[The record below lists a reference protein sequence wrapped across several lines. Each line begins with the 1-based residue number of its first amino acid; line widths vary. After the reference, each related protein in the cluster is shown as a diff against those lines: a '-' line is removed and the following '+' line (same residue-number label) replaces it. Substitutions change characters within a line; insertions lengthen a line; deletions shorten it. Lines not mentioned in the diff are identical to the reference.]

1 MKSKVDKFNVDKLKP
16 VPNHLK
22 KSSYIFD
29 KKVVK
34 NMCMM
39 NRLKKLIPLILVD
52 LLKKNR
58 LWCYDVM
65 INKIEGKMSSIAGL
79 ATTIA
84 LKLVI

>member
-52 LLKKNR
+52 LLKKKTD
-58 LWCYDVM
+58 YDAK

>member
-52 LLKKNR
+52 LLKKTD
-58 LWCYDVM
+58 YDAK